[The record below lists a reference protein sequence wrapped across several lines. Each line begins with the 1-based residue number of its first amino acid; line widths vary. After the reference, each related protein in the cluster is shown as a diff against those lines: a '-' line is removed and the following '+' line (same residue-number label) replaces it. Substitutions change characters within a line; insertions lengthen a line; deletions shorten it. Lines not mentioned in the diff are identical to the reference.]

1 MKKQEVIINKGLAM
15 CDLLS
20 FQIGKLSRNPVYL
33 HIITK
38 ENNVS
43 KTINAKCLQKVRT
56 QTPHFIP
63 GRFSPHTH
71 ISAAKVTEFGKKYEE
86 SRTLKDFVL
95 KEEDEIQKR
104 YETDHNLPKPTDLS
118 LEGTKDL

>member
-1 MKKQEVIINKGLAM
+1 M
-15 CDLLS
+15 
-20 FQIGKLSRNPVYL
+20 
-33 HIITK
+33 
-38 ENNVS
+38 S
-43 KTINAKCLQKVRT
+43 KTINEQCLQKVRT

-63 GRFSPHTH
+63 GRFFSHTH

-104 YETDHNLPKPTDLS
+104 YETDHNLPKPTDFP